1 MHDNA
6 AGPENFT
13 LDKFIALSDGPV
25 VLKPSKTPLLII
37 KYGPPGSG
45 KTSADNQVEK
55 MFSVDL
61 DNYAKVDK
69 DTPLTSIKSFRDGSI
84 KIIKHHDGL
93 HYHHR
98 AQHRVQKL
106 QNKTLKAKNKDGLSI
121 NEKVPI
127 ILQRAFDYNFNIL
140 WETTCQSQSSQDLM
154 AAVFNTVPKIY
165 RIVVIFPIVS
175 LKTARQRVSQRAAAH
190 LALQPPYYRP
200 VPYDRLKQATRESR
214 KYFMSHIMPKVLDG
228 TIYQLFCYNNTT
240 TQKEE
245 DYDTITNKNVQD
257 RKQKHKTRRLA
268 PGWSFGINKSGK
280 RATLHKPRSE

>member
-1 MHDNA
+1 MA
-6 AGPENFT
+6 SGPEDFT
-13 LDKFIALSDGPV
+13 LDKFIALSDGHAI
-25 VLKPSKTPLLII
+25 LKPNKTPLLII

-55 MFSVDL
+55 LFSVNL
-61 DNYAKVDK
+61 DNFVKVDK

-84 KIIKHHDGL
+84 KIIKRHDGL
-93 HYHHR
+93 HYHHK

-140 WETTCQSQSSQDLM
+140 WETTCQSASSQDLM
-154 AAVFNTVPKIY
+154 AAVFKTVPKIY

-175 LKTARQRVSQRAAAH
+175 LKTARQRVAQRATAH
-190 LALQPPYYRP
+190 LALNPPYYRP
-200 VPYDRLKQATRESR
+200 VPYDRLKQATHESR
-214 KYFMSHIMPKVLDG
+214 KYFMTHIMPKVLDG

-240 TQKEE
+240 NPTQE
-245 DYDTITNKNVQD
+245 DYDTITNKNVQN
-257 RKQKHKTRRLA
+257 RKRKTRRLA
-268 PGWSFGINKSGK
+268 PGWRFGLNKSGK
-280 RATLHKPRSE
+280 RTTLHKPRLE

>member
-127 ILQRAFDYNFNIL
+127 ILQHANGLAKEPPPIWLSSRPTIDPFL
-140 WETTCQSQSSQDLM
+140 TTGSSKPH
-154 AAVFNTVPKIY
+154 ANPANT
-165 RIVVIFPIVS
+165 
-175 LKTARQRVSQRAAAH
+175 L
-190 LALQPPYYRP
+190 
-200 VPYDRLKQATRESR
+200 
-214 KYFMSHIMPKVLDG
+214 
-228 TIYQLFCYNNTT
+228 
-240 TQKEE
+240 
-245 DYDTITNKNVQD
+245 
-257 RKQKHKTRRLA
+257 
-268 PGWSFGINKSGK
+268 
-280 RATLHKPRSE
+280 